1 MEANGH
7 TAHICAAD
15 CWWDR
20 RHGTVRQRNH
30 TAGLHGATWESRAES
45 WGAIRLRY
53 CVLDS
58 QAILFYLS
66 NYCLRNPIR
75 GVLLYIDTLHPSSPG
90 FRWIVTRSWGEFL
103 LFGENFCYNVSFSVR
118 GKLKYKVAFSSF
130 VVATSHFTLWLGET
144 FYSAATR
151 RGAASRGRGTSR
163 WLAVM
168 SRSYVT
174 RDYRDTWL
182 SWHKASVSP
191 GPKKSPSL
199 QLWLAMRWPGG
210 GGLED
215 IHWRWDTIFVCAL
228 NKDKKEDEKAP
239 TPNIGKI
246 TYTLTSL
253 IFR

>member
-182 SWHKASVSP
+182 SWHKAVSP
-191 GPKKSPSL
+191 GPKKSPAL
-199 QLWLAMRWPGG
+199 QLCLGDSKGWRIFI
-210 GGLED
+210 ED
-215 IHWRWDTIFVCAL
+215 GTQFSRLPENWRNYL
-228 NKDKKEDEKAP
+228 
-239 TPNIGKI
+239 
-246 TYTLTSL
+246 
-253 IFR
+253 